1 MDRCVLPRTL
11 VEVRVLVVDDSF
23 AVRVRVCAMLREYP
37 FVAVVWDADSARD
50 ALTIARENQPDIVVL
65 DVHMP
70 DASGHTIIPQLVALD
85 ARPAI
90 IVMTN
95 DPTRAH
101 QRESLA
107 LGAHHFLDKSRN
119 FGELGAIIEAIAAVR
134 RRGA

>member
-1 MDRCVLPRTL
+1 M
-11 VEVRVLVVDDSF
+11 RVLVVDDSF
-23 AVRVRVCAMLREYP
+23 AVRVRVCAMLREYS
-37 FVAVVWDADSARD
+37 FVSIVWEAGSARD

-70 DASGHTIIPQLVALD
+70 DASGHTIIAELVALD

-95 DPTRAH
+95 DPSRAH
-101 QRESLA
+101 QRESLS

-119 FGELGAIIEAIAAVR
+119 FGELGAIIAAIAVVR
-134 RRGA
+134 RPGA